1 MSTNN
6 YNQFIAISLLMFS
19 ISYVYADSL
28 TITKLFTVAEN
39 KQNID
44 IPFCVY
50 KVSLLQYQVKMS
62 CGVKAKVSLHSITSK
77 AHSEITT
84 SPIKHRWGFDTT
96 EFKSQRQKESTS
108 GWYTL

>member
-19 ISYVYADSL
+19 ISYVYADNL
-28 TITKLFTVAEN
+28 TITKSFAVAEN

-50 KVSLLQYQVKMS
+50 KVSLL
-62 CGVKAKVSLHSITSK
+62 
-77 AHSEITT
+77 
-84 SPIKHRWGFDTT
+84 
-96 EFKSQRQKESTS
+96 
-108 GWYTL
+108 